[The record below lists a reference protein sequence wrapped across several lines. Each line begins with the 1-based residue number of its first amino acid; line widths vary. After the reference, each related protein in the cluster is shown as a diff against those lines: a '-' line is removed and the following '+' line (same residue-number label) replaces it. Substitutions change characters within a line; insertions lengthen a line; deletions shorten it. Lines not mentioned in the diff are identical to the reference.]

1 MKGLKITLTHGRVW
15 TAETSD
21 GKRATGATVQS
32 AVGQLFPMRAL
43 VREDELNVLVTL
55 FNGIRDSGNDGQF
68 QQGRAGA

>member
-21 GKRATGATVQS
+21 GKRATSSTLVGALSDLLPAGHDATQEGGWVV
-32 AVGQLFPMRAL
+32 AKIF
-43 VREDELNVLVTL
+43 D
-55 FNGIRDSGNDGQF
+55 GIRDSGNDGQF